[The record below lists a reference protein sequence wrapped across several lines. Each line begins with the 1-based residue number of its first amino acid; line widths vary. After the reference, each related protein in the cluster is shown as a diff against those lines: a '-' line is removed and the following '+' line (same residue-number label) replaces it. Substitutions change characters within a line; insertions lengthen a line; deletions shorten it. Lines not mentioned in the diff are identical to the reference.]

1 MLKRIQQDRGAWLP
15 VVFCLA
21 ILPACLLGFLIVK
34 YSVNVPFQDQWAIAR
49 LLPKWVEGTLSFSD
63 LIAQHNESRKF
74 FPRLIFLALAQ
85 FTHWDVRYE
94 MLVSFLLVCLVAI
107 NLYRLNRLTVGG
119 SALKG
124 LLLAAIANLIIFSP
138 VQWDNWLWGIQV
150 VVFVPIACITT
161 AISVCY
167 SQLKLNIKFG
177 ICLVL
182 AIVSTYSYANGML
195 YWLVVFPV
203 LLPTWRDWLAHKRLV
218 IGWWIGFAIAC
229 TVYFYNYQQPAQT
242 PSFAYAFTHPIAAV
256 NYFLAFLG
264 NPLGYGGIFPLV
276 LQSSLV
282 GLLLL
287 LVAAGICLY
296 FAKYRTELIYP
307 NRGWLSL
314 GSYSLLSA
322 SITTLGRVG
331 FGIEQATSSRYTT
344 FSLYFLVALMHL
356 VAIALGHA
364 LGDRP
369 QSLPIDGTD
378 KFRTGTGA
386 LSQPLPIDGTDRFRA
401 GTGALSQPLPID
413 GTDRF
418 RAGTGALPLRA
429 IAFGIGTLLI
439 LFLFMH
445 SQTFI
450 HSVQMMGYTRTSRLQ
465 GKACLLAINNFVQED
480 CLKEK
485 VSPRLSVVQERVH
498 PINKYGFLQPPLLT
512 TKIAEEISGDK
523 LENANKYGYFDSL
536 QQNADGSYTAIGWA
550 ILPQKQESADA
561 VILTYTDTN
570 NKSIMFAIADNQ
582 FPRDDIAKAYGNHA
596 YRNSGWLGKIAKDKL
611 PMGKTQ
617 IRAWAFDTDTGRAF
631 RLSGNHD

>member
-1 MLKRIQQDRGAWLP
+1 MFKRILQDRGAWLL

-49 LLPKWVEGTLSFSD
+49 LLPKWVEGKLSFSD

-74 FPRLIFLALAQ
+74 FPRLIFLTLAQ

-94 MLVSFLLVCLVAI
+94 MLVSFLLASLVAI
-107 NLYRLNRLTVGG
+107 NLYYLNRLTVGG

-124 LLLAAIANLIIFSP
+124 LLLAAITNLMIFSP

-167 SQLKLNIKFG
+167 SQLKLNTKFG

-182 AIVSTYSYANGML
+182 AIVSTYSYANGIL

-218 IGWWIGFAIAC
+218 MGWWIGFAITC
-229 TVYFYNYQQPAQT
+229 TVYFYNYQKPAQT

-264 NPLGYGGIFPLV
+264 NPLGYGGVLPLV

-287 LVAAGICLY
+287 LVAGGIGLY
-296 FAKYRTELIYP
+296 FAKYHTELIYP

-314 GSYSLLSA
+314 GAYSLISA

-356 VAIALGHA
+356 VAIALGRA
-364 LGDRP
+364 IGDRLHP
-369 QSLPIDGTD
+369 QM
-378 KFRTGTGA
+378 
-386 LSQPLPIDGTDRFRA
+386 IDGTDRFRA
-401 GTGALSQPLPID
+401 GTGALSQPLPVD

-418 RAGTGALPLRA
+418 RAGTGVLPLRV
-429 IAFGIGTLLI
+429 IAFGLGILLI
-439 LFLFMH
+439 LFLFLH
-445 SQTFI
+445 GQTFI

-512 TKIAEEISGDK
+512 TKIAEEIGRDNF
-523 LENANKYGYFDSL
+523 EDTNKYGYFDSL
-536 QQNADGSYTAIGWA
+536 QQNADGSYTVIGWA
-550 ILPQKQESADA
+550 ILPQKRESADA
-561 VILTYTDTN
+561 VILTYTDRN
-570 NKSIMFAIADNQ
+570 NKSVMFAIADNQ
-582 FPRDDIAKAYGNHA
+582 FPRDDIAKAYSNPD

-611 PMGKTQ
+611 PAGKLQ
-617 IRAWAFDTDTGRAF
+617 IRAWAFDTDTGKAF
-631 RLSGNHD
+631 RLGGSQYAIAP

>member
-1 MLKRIQQDRGAWLP
+1 MLKRIQQYRGAWLP

-49 LLPKWVEGTLSFSD
+49 LLPKWVEGKLSFGD

-74 FPRLIFLALAQ
+74 FPRLIFLTLAQ

-94 MLVSFLLVCLVAI
+94 MLVSFLLASLVAI

-150 VVFVPIACITT
+150 VVFMPIACIST

-167 SQLKLNIKFG
+167 SQLKLNTKFG
-177 ICLVL
+177 ICLGL
-182 AIVSTYSYANGML
+182 AIVSTYSYANGIL

-203 LLPTWRDWLAHKRLV
+203 LLPTWRDWFAHRRLV
-218 IGWWIGFAIAC
+218 IGWWLSFAIAC
-229 TVYFYNYQQPAQT
+229 MVYFYNYQKPAQT
-242 PSFAYAFTHPIAAV
+242 PSFAYAFTHPITAV

-287 LVAAGICLY
+287 LVAGGICLY
-296 FAKYRTELIYP
+296 FVKYRTDLIYP

-314 GSYSLLSA
+314 GAYSLISA

-344 FSLYFLVALMHL
+344 FSLYFLVALIHL
-356 VAIALGHA
+356 VAIALGRA
-364 LGDRP
+364 FSDRLHP
-369 QSLPIDGTD
+369 QM
-378 KFRTGTGA
+378 
-386 LSQPLPIDGTDRFRA
+386 IDGTDRFRA
-401 GTGALSQPLPID
+401 GTGALSQPLPVD

-418 RAGTGALPLRA
+418 RAGTGVLPLRV
-429 IAFGIGTLLI
+429 IAFGLGILLI
-439 LFLFMH
+439 LFLFLH
-445 SQTFI
+445 GQTFI

-512 TKIAEEISGDK
+512 TKIAEEIGRDNF
-523 LENANKYGYFDSL
+523 EDTNKYGYFDSL
-536 QQNADGSYTAIGWA
+536 QQNADGSYTVIGWA
-550 ILPQKQESADA
+550 ILPQKRESADA
-561 VILTYTDTN
+561 VILTYTDRN
-570 NKSIMFAIADNQ
+570 NKSVMFAIADNQ
-582 FPRDDIAKAYGNHA
+582 FPRDDIAKAYSNPD

-611 PMGKTQ
+611 PAGKLQ
-617 IRAWAFDTDTGRAF
+617 IRAWAFDTDTGKAF
-631 RLSGNHD
+631 RLGGSQYAIAP